1 MTGIR
6 SEQHSPVI
14 NVPTGSAEVSTAN
27 AKARATLPTF
37 WASYE
42 ASKPSETGHSLK
54 VRFSNKT
61 NDGGH
66 IRMAEVK
73 ELADGRYSGRLA
85 NEPRYLVGKR
95 VGDLVE
101 FKEADSFDWMFMR
114 DGKIVGGETTSG
126 CCSNPCRRRRR
137 RPPRAPGNAVRQTQ
151 ENGPRRSGQ
160 IPSGRLSD
168 WLATMRRVG

>member
-1 MTGIR
+1 
-6 SEQHSPVI
+6 
-14 NVPTGSAEVSTAN
+14 VSTAN

-54 VRFSNKT
+54 MRFSNKT

-85 NEPRYLVGKR
+85 NEPRYLAGKR

-101 FKEADSFDWMFMR
+101 FKEADIFDWMFMR
-114 DGKIVGGETTSG
+114 DGKIVGGETIRVLPKSLPKATPSARAWKRREADPRKRAKTFW
-126 CCSNPCRRRRR
+126 SNPL
-137 RPPRAPGNAVRQTQ
+137 G
-151 ENGPRRSGQ
+151 
-160 IPSGRLSD
+160 
-168 WLATMRRVG
+168 

>member
-14 NVPTGSAEVSTAN
+14 NVPTGSAEVSAAN

-73 ELADGRYSGRLA
+73 ECGRPLLRTARQRASLSGRQEGWRSGRIQGGRQLRLDVHARWQDRWRRDHPGAAQILA
-85 NEPRYLVGKR
+85 E
-95 VGDLVE
+95 
-101 FKEADSFDWMFMR
+101 
-114 DGKIVGGETTSG
+114 GG
-126 CCSNPCRRRRR
+126 RR

>member
-14 NVPTGSAEVSTAN
+14 NVPTGSAEASAAN

-42 ASKPSETGHSLK
+42 ASKPSETGHSLN

-85 NEPRYLVGKR
+85 TEPRYLAGKR

-114 DGKIVGGETTSG
+114 DGKIRWRRDHIRVLLKSLPKADADALRARPETPRG
-126 CCSNPCRRRRR
+126 
-137 RPPRAPGNAVRQTQ
+137 RPKKT
-151 ENGPRRSGQ
+151 GQ
-160 IPSGRLSD
+160 DVLVKSP
-168 WLATMRRVG
+168 RVG

>member
-14 NVPTGSAEVSTAN
+14 NVPTGSAEVSAAN

-85 NEPRYLVGKR
+85 TEPRYLAGKR

-126 CCSNPCRRRRR
+126 CCSNPCRRRMPTPSARAWKRR
-137 RPPRAPGNAVRQTQ
+137 EADPRKRAKTFWSNPLG
-151 ENGPRRSGQ
+151 
-160 IPSGRLSD
+160 
-168 WLATMRRVG
+168 

>member
-54 VRFSNKT
+54 MRFSNKT

-85 NEPRYLVGKR
+85 NEPRYLAGKR

-101 FKEADSFDWMFMR
+101 FKEADIFDWMFMR
-114 DGKIVGGETTSG
+114 DGKIVGGETIRVLPKSLPKATPTPSARAWKRREADPRKRAKTFW
-126 CCSNPCRRRRR
+126 SNPL
-137 RPPRAPGNAVRQTQ
+137 G
-151 ENGPRRSGQ
+151 
-160 IPSGRLSD
+160 
-168 WLATMRRVG
+168 